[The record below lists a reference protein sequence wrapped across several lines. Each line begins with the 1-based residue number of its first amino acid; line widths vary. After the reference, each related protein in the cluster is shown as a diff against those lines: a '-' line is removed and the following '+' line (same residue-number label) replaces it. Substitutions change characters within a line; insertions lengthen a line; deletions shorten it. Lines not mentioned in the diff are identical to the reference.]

1 MATQRSNIQSIL
13 TCYALLGLF
22 AGPNLFAGE
31 PAITVSIHEHR
42 FEPAEVHIP
51 ANTKVKLMVRNLDPS
66 PEEFESYELK
76 REKVI
81 PGNSEAAVFVGPL
94 VPGAYPF
101 FGDFNQTT
109 AQGRIIA
116 E

>member
-1 MATQRSNIQSIL
+1 M
-13 TCYALLGLF
+13 LGLF
-22 AGPNLFAGE
+22 VCPNLFAGE
-31 PAITVSIHEHR
+31 PVLTLSIHEHR
-42 FEPAEVHIP
+42 FEPAEVRVP
-51 ANTKVKLMVRNLDPS
+51 ANTKVKLIVRNLDAS

-94 VPGAYPF
+94 APGSYPF
-101 FGDFNQTT
+101 FGDFNQAT
-109 AQGRIIA
+109 AQGRIIV